1 MWKMRGAWIKFCEKC
16 GKEFGKRYGVRQKIC
31 NECSETS
38 KIKKLKE
45 IAWKNRKLMK
55 KLK

>member
-1 MWKMRGAWIKFCEKC
+1 MRGAWIKFCEKC